1 MLTFRQLEFFREV
14 MRSRTTQAAAATLRV
29 SQPAV
34 SNAIRQMETQIG
46 FELFERVGKR
56 LVPTPDAEEI
66 FRDSEAIFELYN
78 VFAQRLESRKTNTM
92 GTLQI
97 VCTPPVAN
105 SLIPPVIRDF
115 IADRPEVRINL
126 DSRRIDGLF
135 ESLETRRADIG
146 FALNPPQRPGLKIEE
161 LAKAQM
167 VCAFP
172 PGHPL
177 SEKLA
182 IAASD
187 LTDYP
192 LVLFEP
198 ASKLNLILQDN
209 YLTESLRANA
219 RAEVRYTSLACL
231 LAEAR
236 VGPTLVDSLTAV
248 AGRRY
253 QLDYRPLYPTQPVS
267 VCAVVR
273 DTEPPKRVL
282 TAFLDA
288 VRSSDALAGIEEFGK
303 TEDVLP

>member
-1 MLTFRQLEFFREV
+1 MLTFRQLETFREV
-14 MRSRTTQAAAATLRV
+14 MRSRTTQAAAEALRV

-34 SNAIRQMETQIG
+34 SNAIRQMESQIG
-46 FELFERVGKR
+46 FDLFDRVGKR

-78 VFAQRLESRKTNTM
+78 VFAQRLDSRKTNSM
-92 GTLQI
+92 GTLRI

-105 SLIPPVIRDF
+105 ALMPPVIRDF
-115 IADRPEVRINL
+115 VGTRPEVRINL

-146 FALNPPQRPGLKIEE
+146 FALNPPQRPGLVREE
-161 LAKAQM
+161 LALAQM

-182 IAASD
+182 VTAAD
-187 LTDYP
+187 LASYP

-198 ASKLNLILQDN
+198 ASKLNLILQDSFLN
-209 YLTESLRANA
+209 ATLRENA
-219 RAEVRYTSLACL
+219 IAEVRYTSLACL
-231 LAEAR
+231 LAEAGI
-236 VGPTLVDSLTAV
+236 GPTLVDSLTAH
-248 AGRRY
+248 AGHRY
-253 QLDYRPLYPTQPVS
+253 KLEYRPLYPAQRVS
-267 VCAVVR
+267 VCALYR
-273 DTEPPKRVL
+273 ANEPAKRVQ

-288 VRSSDALAGIEEFGK
+288 VRGSGALAGIDEFGV
-303 TEDVLP
+303 TDG

>member
-14 MRSRTTQAAAATLRV
+14 MRSRTTQAAAAALRV

-46 FELFERVGKR
+46 FDLFDRVGKR

-97 VCTPPVAN
+97 VCTSSVAN
-105 SLIPPVIRDF
+105 ALMPPVIRDF
-115 IADRPEVRINL
+115 IATRPDVRINL
-126 DSRRIDGLF
+126 DSRRLDDLYD
-135 ESLETRRADIG
+135 SLESRRADIG
-146 FALNPPQRPGLKIEE
+146 FALNPRPRPGLECEE
-161 LAKAQM
+161 LALAQM

-187 LTDYP
+187 LADYP

-198 ASKLNLILQDN
+198 GSKMNLILEDN
-209 YLTESLRANA
+209 YLNDHLRTHA
-219 RAEVRYTSLACL
+219 RARVRDKALACR
-231 LAEAR
+231 LAEAG
-236 VGPTLVDSLTAV
+236 VGPTLVDSLTAY
-248 AGRRY
+248 AGHRY
-253 QLDYRPLYPTQPVS
+253 DLDYRPLYPTQPVT
-267 VCAVVR
+267 VCAIYR
-273 DTEPPKRVL
+273 NTEPPKRVQ

-288 VRSSDALAGIEEFGK
+288 VRNSDALAGVVEFGR
-303 TEDVLP
+303 TEDD